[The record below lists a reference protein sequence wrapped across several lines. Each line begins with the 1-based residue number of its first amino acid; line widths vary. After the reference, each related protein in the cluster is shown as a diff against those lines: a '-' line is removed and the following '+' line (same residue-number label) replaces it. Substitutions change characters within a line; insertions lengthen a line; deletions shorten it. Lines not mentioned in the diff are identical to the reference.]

1 MILVV
6 IFFTFI
12 ASVAMVFAGNLLV
25 TDVLEVNRKRRIQEF
40 EQELLKRN
48 KQKARAAAATSQQKT
63 LGSLAAQAISEANAE
78 KSTFTEKLQLFIDQ
92 SGTGITVKTLALA
105 SAITFSVIVAPAI
118 YLMDD
123 VLLGLLIGLIGIP
136 LPLLWIQIKRKQ
148 RFEALSS
155 QLSDSLELMSRVL
168 RAGQTI
174 NQAMFAVGQEF
185 KPPIATEFLYCYEQ
199 QNLGISTDI
208 ALRDLAKRTGL
219 LEIKI
224 FVLALIIHRQSGGN
238 LTELLDKLAGI
249 IRERYKMRGKVKAL
263 TAEGR
268 LQAAILLGLPPA
280 MYCRL
285 LVISRDYALELLS
298 HTNLIIGCLVSM
310 TFGALWIRKIVNFDF

>member
-105 SAITFSVIVAPAI
+105 SAIPFQSSW
-118 YLMDD
+118 
-123 VLLGLLIGLIGIP
+123 P
-136 LPLLWIQIKRKQ
+136 LRSI
-148 RFEALSS
+148 
-155 QLSDSLELMSRVL
+155 
-168 RAGQTI
+168 
-174 NQAMFAVGQEF
+174 
-185 KPPIATEFLYCYEQ
+185 
-199 QNLGISTDI
+199 
-208 ALRDLAKRTGL
+208 
-219 LEIKI
+219 
-224 FVLALIIHRQSGGN
+224 
-238 LTELLDKLAGI
+238 
-249 IRERYKMRGKVKAL
+249 
-263 TAEGR
+263 
-268 LQAAILLGLPPA
+268 
-280 MYCRL
+280 
-285 LVISRDYALELLS
+285 
-298 HTNLIIGCLVSM
+298 
-310 TFGALWIRKIVNFDF
+310 